1 MKLFDFV
8 SKIGLTTDSVVQVA
22 RFVPELEVLVANSD
36 GDAGIELSTAEK
48 LSMLSPVVE
57 PDGDIPASQ
66 TEASSVFSATFRII
80 NDNIFNSFVDY
91 YRSLKIK
98 IEARYPELFG
108 LSPDSGVVSF
118 YEKDGVIKE
127 VFRDFSGDFVLKADD
142 VITFQNASEVID
154 KLSKVMPWEQ
164 QRLKVFGGIAPID
177 FPIFGDLVVEVTV
190 SNESSFVGQNFLD
203 VSSQIYRN
211 FISATVSSKGASS
224 ILGEK
229 KSVGLSD
236 SAAENIIC
244 AGDTLL
250 LITSKEGLKRLTLS
264 TNFASIHEK
273 TRLTAPSTYWSFFPV
288 LSFMVIV
295 SLVAAQKVEMTA
307 AALSM
312 ASFFFVG
319 GWIVPKEIEKFV
331 DIRLLMLMGTSLSFA
346 KAMTSTGLAAKI
358 AEAIAGKVSDP
369 TSNLFLIYISTLVIT
384 ELISNNAAAA
394 MMYPIAVV
402 LADTLGV
409 SYKPYAMVVMQAASM
424 AFMCPIGYPT
434 HVMVWAPGQYN
445 FSDFCKFGFIPN
457 MLWMLCSV
465 LISLAVWPL

>member
-8 SKIGLTTDSVVQVA
+8 SKIGLTTESVIQVA
-22 RFVPELEVLVANSD
+22 RPVPEVEVLIAN
-36 GDAGIELSTAEK
+36 GDEDDGIELRSVEK
-48 LSMLSPVVE
+48 LSIFSPTTE
-57 PDGDIPASQ
+57 ADKDIPATQ
-66 TEASSVFSATFRII
+66 TEASNMFSATFRVI
-80 NDNIFNSFVDY
+80 NDNVFNHFLDY
-91 YRSLKIK
+91 YRSIKIS
-98 IEARYPELFG
+98 IEARYPEWFG
-108 LSPDSGVVSF
+108 LSPNSGVVSF
-118 YEKDGVIKE
+118 YEETGAIEE
-127 VFRDFSGDFVLKADD
+127 VFREISGDFVLKSGD
-142 VITFQNASEVID
+142 VMTFTNAPEVID

-164 QRLKVFGGIAPID
+164 QKLKVFGGIAPID
-177 FPIFGDLVVEVTV
+177 FPIFGDIVVEVTV
-190 SNESSFVGQNFLD
+190 SNESAFVGQTFLD
-203 VSSQIYRN
+203 VSNQIYRK
-211 FISATVSSKGASS
+211 FMSATVSSKSASS
-224 ILGEK
+224 IFGEK
-229 KSVGLSD
+229 KPIGLSD
-236 SAAENIIC
+236 SAAENIIN

-250 LITSKEGLKRLTLS
+250 LITSKESLKRLTLS
-264 TNFASIHEK
+264 SHFASIHEK
-273 TRLTAPSTYWSFFPV
+273 SRLTAPSTYWSFYPV

-394 MMYPIAVV
+394 MMYLIAVV

-434 HVMVWAPGQYN
+434 HVMVWGPGQYN

-457 MLWMLCSV
+457 ILWMLCSV